1 MINVVKDSMLFE
13 LNNIGVNINVME
25 VDFVKQQF

>member
-1 MINVVKDSMLFE
+1 MVNAFKDSMLSE
-13 LNNIGVNINVME
+13 LNNISVNINVME